1 MSLVKG
7 VLSFACDDWGMKSIT
22 TLGALIGIGIL
33 GALLTALAVWLVGG
47 PVWAVIL
54 GYVLGG
60 MVYMILGGVW
70 LARTRSNLKD

>member
-1 MSLVKG
+1 MG
-7 VLSFACDDWGMKSIT
+7 VNSIT
-22 TLGALIGIGIL
+22 TFGALIGIGIL

-54 GYVLGG
+54 GYGLGG

-70 LARTRSNLKD
+70 IARRRPNLKD

>member
-1 MSLVKG
+1 
-7 VLSFACDDWGMKSIT
+7 MKTIT

-70 LARTRSNLKD
+70 VARTRPNLKD

>member
-1 MSLVKG
+1 
-7 VLSFACDDWGMKSIT
+7 MKSFT

-70 LARTRSNLKD
+70 LARTRCNLKD

>member
-1 MSLVKG
+1 
-7 VLSFACDDWGMKSIT
+7 MKTIT

-70 LARTRSNLKD
+70 VASTRPNLKD